1 MNSMDFMSTL
11 SRHAGEFADRRAVLF
26 RDRRGEQALT
36 YGELHLAAL
45 RIGGWLAE
53 RVEPGARVLL
63 CYPSGLEFVE
73 VFLGCLAAGVVAV
86 PAPFP
91 DASSL
96 HRERVLAVAADAEP
110 ALALTSAPLVEALT
124 AALAGSEPGLEAQAA
139 QYGDPLP
146 RPHVTEPGSLAFL
159 QYTSGSTS
167 DAKGVMV
174 THRSLVD
181 TLRVGAE
188 LLDLRE
194 GARFCSWLPMHH
206 DMGLVAML
214 LLPLHLGGATALMA
228 PTDFLRHPWLWLDL
242 IGRHGAEVSAAPNF
256 AYDLCVRRVT
266 DQQLHDL
273 DLSSWKHVC
282 NGAEPIDAGTLTRF
296 ADRFAAAGLKPESL
310 TAGYGMAE
318 TTLFISG
325 TAPGHAPVVTT
336 VDPWALERDT
346 LDLAATGR
354 ALVGC
359 GRPRALQVLIADPD
373 TGAELPEGRVGEIW
387 VRGPGVAAGYWR
399 KPEET
404 RRTFGGTTAT
414 GEGGFLRTGDLGALL
429 EGELYITGRIKDL
442 VIVNGRNLYP
452 HDLERALTWV
462 HAAAENMPS
471 CVFSVAVPREEIVVV
486 QEVRSRALA
495 SPGELVEEI
504 RSVLSRKFGVG
515 AANVCLVRP
524 GEIRRTTSGKIRRQV
539 TRQLF
544 ASGGLTAHHEALSPT
559 VIAHYRKGHDG

>member
-1 MNSMDFMSTL
+1 MSSMDFMSTL
-11 SRHAGEFADRRAVLF
+11 SRHAGAFADRPAVLF
-26 RDRRGEQALT
+26 HDRRGEERRT
-36 YGELHLAAL
+36 YGELDLAAR

-73 VFLGCLAAGVVAV
+73 VFLGCLAAGAVAV

-91 DASSL
+91 DASPL

-110 ALALTSAPLVEALT
+110 ALALTSGQLVEALS
-124 AALAGSEPGLEAQAA
+124 AALADGRPGLEASAA
-139 QYGDPLP
+139 GYGEPLP
-146 RPHVTEPGSLAFL
+146 RSHVTGPGSLAFL

-174 THRSLVD
+174 SHRSLVD

-188 LLDLRE
+188 LLDVGE
-194 GARFCSWLPMHH
+194 GARFCSWLPLHH

-214 LLPLHLGGATALMA
+214 LLPLHLGGTTALMS
-228 PTDFLRHPWLWLDL
+228 PTDFLRHPWQWLDL
-242 IGRHGAEVSAAPNF
+242 ITRHGAEVSAAPNF
-256 AYDLCVRRVT
+256 AYDLCARRVT
-266 DQQLHDL
+266 DEQLRGL
-273 DLSSWKHVC
+273 DLSSWRHVC

-318 TTLFISG
+318 ATLFISG

-336 VDPWALERDT
+336 VDPWALERDM
-346 LDLAATGR
+346 LDPAPRGK

-359 GRPRALQVLIADPD
+359 GRPRALQVRIVDPD

-404 RRTFGGTTAT
+404 RRTFGGSTAA
-414 GEGGFLRTGDLGALL
+414 GESGYLRTGDLGALL
-429 EGELYITGRIKDL
+429 DGELYITGRIKDL

-452 HDLERALTWV
+452 HDLERALGKV
-462 HAAAENMPS
+462 HAAVENMPS

-504 RSVLSRKFGVG
+504 RSALSRRFGVG

-544 ASGGLTAHHEALSPT
+544 ASGGLTVHHEALSHG
-559 VIAHYRKGHDG
+559 VIAHYRKSHDA